1 MMHLSAALPTQ
12 LLGAGGAVG
21 FEWWQ
26 VLLILVA
33 GLWAG
38 TINTIVGSGTLVTFP
53 VLVTMGVP
61 PVTASMSN
69 AMGLIAGNLTGAWS
83 YRSELRGLRR
93 TLLKLLPCS
102 VAGGVIG
109 AVLLLHLPE
118 EVFEVVAPALIV
130 VALLFVVF
138 QPRLQAVVRARKERQ
153 ASTPGASQGASGHD
167 AAVPA
172 EGGTASSSV
181 QPDGAR
187 QPAILYVLV
196 FLAGIYGGYFVAA
209 QGVLLVGILGVF
221 LLAPL
226 QSANAVKNALVAAV
240 NIVAAVSYVLLAFER
255 INWWVVLLI
264 AVSSTVGSWLGAKIG
279 KRMSPVVLRSVIV
292 VLGLVALANMVSK
305 LL

>member
-1 MMHLSAALPTQ
+1 MIALSSAVPAQ
-12 LLGAGGAVG
+12 VFGAGGAVG

-109 AVLLLHLPE
+109 AALLLHLPE
-118 EVFEVVAPALIV
+118 EVFEVVAPVLIV
-130 VALLFVVF
+130 VALAFVVF

-153 ASTPGASQGASGHD
+153 GPSPATAAD
-167 AAVPA
+167 DAVPGEA
-172 EGGTASSSV
+172 GVAASSPQV
-181 QPDGAR
+181 DGSK

-240 NIVAAVSYVLLAFER
+240 NIVAALSYVLLAFDR

-264 AVSSTVGSWLGAKIG
+264 ALSSTVGSWLGAKIG
-279 KRMSPVVLRSVIV
+279 KKMSPVALRTVIV